1 MFLYLRII
9 FSILSALCVAALVP
23 LGALVGW
30 AWAGACLLGTF
41 LFFGLTLLCKQ
52 SQELKEEST
61 KNAQAEQENTQK
73 DE

>member
-1 MFLYLRII
+1 MLLYLRII

-30 AWAGACLLGTF
+30 TWAGACLLGAF

-52 SQELKEEST
+52 SQELKEKST
-61 KNAQAEQENTQK
+61 KNTQAEQENTQK